1 MSAKKYNSIIAPA
14 AGIDL
19 NIAPRAGIGFL
30 RKAPLFSAAL
40 FAVIF
45 FFTQQAFICQL
56 YSKTSRT
63 PSITESGPRKVPPSY
78 AAARKAPTTAE
89 IDIKASMKKFY
100 ISSIA
105 GDKRENFQKIISGY
119 RKEKAKAGPSYSLF
133 VLGLIKELA
142 EEYRAAIDN
151 YDKLIKL
158 YRMEK
163 YANLSKE
170 RISEC
175 YLALG
180 ERDAAIENYQ
190 DYYKWRISEGKREQ
204 IIFKIAEIYNQTL
217 TTLDKIIEAY
227 KMSAARYEFSKNETV
242 EYLVGYFKGFHLL
255 DAHLA
260 TLYYRRVLKE
270 YPDGLYK
277 FEALF
282 NMSLIYAYDLSDIE
296 TAKTMLIRLLEEKS
310 EYADEASLKK
320 IRRRAEFVYGL
331 LSQFHSPELAAAEGA
346 ESYKKVLAGS
356 IADAE
361 AVMAA
366 YYLGYYYEH
375 LHETQVLLNKDNS
388 ADKYIYKKEARAE
401 NYLAEIKNAGRQKSV
416 HNAISSYL
424 LGYKIGK
431 DQFYAEECALR
442 ACLMLINY
450 YNDTVSCELIAAG
463 VKKNIKE
470 PRRSKDFEDLSNKR
484 MPGVFDKSYSPLF
497 AKEKKL
503 YESSE
508 FKKAILTHEQ
518 IIEKSHK
525 GPEAEYSMYTIARIY
540 EEDLKE
546 YEMAVNA
553 YRRFINEFPDSP
565 RADKAVYQIAKIY
578 ETALVEYNEAI
589 RYYNKLIEEGR
600 DQLWIY
606 QAGVDLA
613 GIYSLPVF
621 KKSGEAVK
629 IYQGLLKKVPMR
641 EDEVLFKLAEAY
653 EADPKQAV
661 KAVELCEKIV
671 KKYPGS
677 MYFDAALDRV
687 LGVHYKENLSEISK
701 QVILAKEKKEG
712 DLKSILEQ
720 KLEKEIFIKNYKDA
734 LETIDELKKTV
745 EGTDA
750 VILLEIKAV
759 EIQIDGMGEVEKGV
773 KALREMVKKTDE
785 EAVQAEI
792 LFLLAKTIAAR
803 EKDYKTAADIY
814 ERIINMK
821 ELRSKTQMMALFE
834 AGLIYAVN
842 LKYYEDAFRCYSMI
856 MSKYEKEA
864 RAEKLDAKIANL
876 LNIELNVLQNYLR
889 AIEVSSSKEEKDEKA
904 GGKYGD
910 NAAADSPQDTGE
922 AGLKKT
928 GGGATSEAGLL
939 EGLYNYS
946 EKIFGASKPAA
957 ASDGGPGTVSPQEL
971 IDEEFGL
978 KRESIYDKES
988 EKEISWFQKPE
999 KLLEYSWF
1007 QKPVDLSDIGIGSPG
1022 WFKKGGLAL
1031 VKPKSRI
1038 DEETYKLRSEM
1049 SLPPVKSSKTNKY
1062 LSYIEANPGSPKLP
1076 IIMIL
1081 LANSYEESA
1090 NFEKAVDVYKDI
1102 AANHAQYPKL
1112 VFTAYE
1118 RQSAIMAKEFKQYER
1133 ALFVIRAMQEKFPQF
1148 FNAADALILNIENYR
1163 KIAENE
1169 KYISENIGDEKS
1181 LELMYENAKIYEE
1194 KFKDYPAAISY
1205 LNKCSS
1211 YVSGDTDEIKYK
1223 LESARICEDIILDY
1237 ALAYEELNDIL
1248 ERFPGFENE
1257 AEVIYRTASL
1267 LINELKRPRDGIK
1280 LLEKF
1285 KTAHKTDK
1293 NYKDAMILLQS
1304 AYDEKQIAEKVETIK
1319 TLREV
1324 IPELKLSDET
1334 AKEFKRIEVEKKVV
1348 DFLKIIETSP
1358 EDPGNYHY
1366 LYYAARLYE
1375 REAEEYEKATVYYR
1389 KMIDSKVPPEVLIKG
1404 ITSLG
1409 AIFETK
1415 INKPKKAIEL
1425 YREFIVKNQ
1434 PEDVDFLAYLQFKI
1448 GECYELLRK
1457 RDEAIDAYR
1466 KVKFYFP
1473 ISRWAKTGED
1483 RVAQIVASPDKFI
1496 TIHEQELD
1504 EDEMKEEK
1512 RLADLKKGTFEVAL
1526 ETGEI
1531 SLSSAEIEIAA
1542 EKDPEIKIEKL
1553 EALINTLPEKDPK
1566 LANFLIE
1573 LSKVCEQTK
1582 KLDKAAEALK
1592 RVIEN
1597 FPKYPRYFDVA
1608 LKLAEM
1614 YRMANNLDEAVRY
1627 YRQIVQESPQYD
1639 KTEYV
1644 RYTLGALYVQK
1655 QEYIYALEVFQELID
1670 RYQDSLY
1677 AKKAQYEKG
1686 LVNERY
1692 MKDYDAAIRDFENMV
1707 NRYFDHENAA
1717 DAQIEIGWIYE
1728 NAKYDLPQAKQAYQ
1742 KALDRFPNTHRRRE
1756 IIESIERINTKLPR
1770 Q

>member
-1 MSAKKYNSIIAPA
+1 MSEKII
-14 AGIDL
+14 I
-19 NIAPRAGIGFL
+19 
-30 RKAPLFSAAL
+30 RKAPLYSAAL
-40 FAVIF
+40 FVVIF
-45 FFTQQAFICQL
+45 FLIQQAFICQL
-56 YSKTSRT
+56 HSKD
-63 PSITESGPRKVPPSY
+63 SY
-78 AAARKAPTTAE
+78 ASSEKKLDGADGSRPFDSVRKAPTTAE

-119 RKEKAKAGPSYSLF
+119 RKEKIKAGPSYSLF

-151 YDKLIKL
+151 YNKLIKL

-296 TAKTMLIRLLEEKS
+296 TAKTMLTRLLEEKS
-310 EYADEASLKK
+310 EYADEAALKK

-331 LSQFHSPELAAAEGA
+331 LSQFHSPELAGAEGA
-346 ESYKKVLAGS
+346 ESYKKILAES
-356 IADAE
+356 ISDSQ
-361 AVMAA
+361 AVIAA

-375 LHETQVLLNKDNS
+375 LHETQVLMNKDNS
-388 ADKYIYKKEARAE
+388 ANKYIFKKEARAE
-401 NYLAEIKNAGRQKSV
+401 NYLAEIKNADRQKSA

-431 DQFYAEECALR
+431 DDFYAEECALR

-450 YNDTVSCELIAAG
+450 YNDTLSCEFIAAG

-470 PRRSKDFEDLSNKR
+470 PRLSKDFEDLANKR

-518 IIEKSHK
+518 IIEKSQK

-540 EEDLKE
+540 EEDIKE

-565 RADKAVYQIAKIY
+565 YADKALYQIAQIY
-578 ETALVEYNEAI
+578 ETALIDYNEAI
-589 RYYNKLIEEGR
+589 RYYKKLIEEGR

-629 IYQGLLKKVPMR
+629 IYKELLKKVPMR

-653 EADPKQAV
+653 EADPKEAV

-671 KKYPGS
+671 EKYPGS

-687 LGVHYKENLSEISK
+687 LAVHYKESLSEISK
-701 QVILAKEKKEG
+701 RVILAKEKKEG
-712 DLKSILEQ
+712 DLKSILEE
-720 KLEKEIFIKNYKDA
+720 KLKKEIFIKNYKDA
-734 LETIDELKKTV
+734 LATIDELKKTV
-745 EGTDA
+745 ESTDE
-750 VILLEIKAV
+750 VLLLEIKAV

-773 KALREMVKKTDE
+773 KTLREMVKKTDN
-785 EAVQAEI
+785 EAVMAEI

-889 AIEVSSSKEEKDEKA
+889 AIEVSSSKEKEEGKDKNEM
-904 GGKYGD
+904 
-910 NAAADSPQDTGE
+910 ADTDE
-922 AGLKKT
+922 AGLKKSDA
-928 GGGATSEAGLL
+928 GGTSEAGLL

-946 EKIFGASKPAA
+946 EKLFGAAKPAA
-957 ASDGGPGTVSPQEL
+957 TREGGSEAVSPQEL

-978 KRESIYDKES
+978 KRESPYEKES
-988 EKEISWFQKPE
+988 EREFSWFEKPE
-999 KLLEYSWF
+999 KPIEYSWF

-1022 WFKKGGLAL
+1022 WFKKGGVTL
-1031 VKPKSRI
+1031 VKPKSKI
-1038 DEETYKLRSEM
+1038 DEETYKLRREM

-1090 NFEKAVDVYKDI
+1090 DFEKAVEVYKDI

-1133 ALFVIRAMQEKFPQF
+1133 ALFLIRTMQEKFPQF

-1169 KYISENIGDEKS
+1169 KYITDNIGDEKS

-1194 KFKDYPAAISY
+1194 KFKDYPSALSY

-1223 LESARICEDIILDY
+1223 LEAARICEDITFDY
-1237 ALAYEELNDIL
+1237 ALAYEELNDVL
-1248 ERFPGFENE
+1248 ERFPGCENE
-1257 AEVIYRTASL
+1257 TEIMYRTALL
-1267 LINELKRPRDGIK
+1267 LINELKMPREGIK
-1280 LLEKF
+1280 ILEKF
-1285 KTAHKTDK
+1285 KSAHKTDK

-1304 AYDEKQIAEKVETIK
+1304 AYEEKQVAEKAETIK

-1324 IPELKLSDET
+1324 IPELKPTDET

-1348 DFLKIIETSP
+1348 DFMKIIETSP
-1358 EDPGNYHY
+1358 GDPGNYHY

-1375 REAEEYEKATVYYR
+1375 RDAEEYEKASVYYR
-1389 KMIDSKVPPEVLIKG
+1389 KMIDGKVPPDVLIKG

-1483 RVAQIVASPDKFI
+1483 RVAQILASPDKFI
-1496 TIHEQELD
+1496 TIHEQDLD
-1504 EDEMKEEK
+1504 EDELMEEK
-1512 RLADLKKGTFEVAL
+1512 RKADLKKGTFEVAL

-1553 EALINTLPEKDPK
+1553 EALINTLPEKDSK
-1566 LANFLIE
+1566 LANYLIE

-1597 FPKYPRYFDVA
+1597 FPKYPRYYDVA

-1614 YRMANNLDEAVRY
+1614 YRMADNLDEAVRY

-1728 NAKYDLPQAKQAYQ
+1728 NAKYDLPGAKAAYQ

-1756 IIESIERINTKLPR
+1756 IIESIERIDTKLPK
-1770 Q
+1770 